1 MLAREL
7 SNVEI
12 KILQSILVRKFNLSL
27 DAATLYDTTVH
38 QKLISKLLEMGSQKR
53 PEENYKF
60 IFKKTLKIMK
70 ENFRDISKKKRIR
83 K

>member
-1 MLAREL
+1 
-7 SNVEI
+7 
-12 KILQSILVRKFNLSL
+12 
-27 DAATLYDTTVH
+27 
-38 QKLISKLLEMGSQKR
+38 MGSLKR

-70 ENFRDISKKKRIR
+70 EHFRESNKRKRIR

>member
-1 MLAREL
+1 
-7 SNVEI
+7 
-12 KILQSILVRKFNLSL
+12 
-27 DAATLYDTTVH
+27 
-38 QKLISKLLEMGSQKR
+38 MGSQKR

-70 ENFRDISKKKRIR
+70 ESFKEVDKKKRIR